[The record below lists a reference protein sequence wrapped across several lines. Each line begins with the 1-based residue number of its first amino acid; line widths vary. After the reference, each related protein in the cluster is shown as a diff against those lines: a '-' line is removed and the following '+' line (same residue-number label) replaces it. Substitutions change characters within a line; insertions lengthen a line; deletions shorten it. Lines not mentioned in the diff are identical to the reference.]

1 MNTII
6 IKTLGCLLLFGTAWL
21 KAPLKQSDK
30 GMSVETFMKK
40 VNKKDTLVLVDFNA
54 DWCAP
59 CKQLKP
65 IVEQIAR
72 EKKGKAEVLMLDLD
86 ENPKLGE
93 YFEINGL
100 PVMMIYKNGRQL
112 WQHEGF
118 MDKTEILRKLNVYE

>member
-1 MNTII
+1 M
-6 IKTLGCLLLFGTAWL
+6 
-21 KAPLKQSDK
+21 PLRQNDK
-30 GMSVETFMKK
+30 GMSVEAFMKK

-65 IVEQIAR
+65 IIEQIAR
-72 EKKGKAEVLMLDLD
+72 EKKGKAAVLMLDLD
-86 ENPKLGE
+86 ENPKLGD

-100 PVMMIYKNGRQL
+100 PVLMIYKNGRQL